1 MGVMGMGEATVLTI
15 LFLELQRHPKV
26 ATNTGMY
33 INLLTSGGFALV
45 FAIEGYFD
53 DFYYLAFILIAAPAC
68 LLGMF
73 LHEMIFKRISLHY
86 ITIVFFLIGT
96 L

>member
-1 MGVMGMGEATVLTI
+1 MGIMGIGEAAVLTM

-33 INLLTSGGFALV
+33 VNILTSGGFALA

-53 DFYYLAFILIAAPAC
+53 DFYYLVFFIIAVPAC
-68 LLGMF
+68 IFGMF
-73 LHEMIFKRISLHY
+73 LHDLIFKKVSKHY
-86 ITIVFFLIGT
+86 ITIMFFFIGT
-96 L
+96 M